1 MFIGQEN
8 GGDRKVTGSRLP
20 VHGTVEIEV
29 WDLAL
34 VKPRVR
40 PSQHTDSGLAHSQAL
55 ALFDSVVFTSHD

>member
-20 VHGTVEIEV
+20 VHGSVELEV

-34 VKPRVR
+34 V
-40 PSQHTDSGLAHSQAL
+40 QHTDSGWAHSQAL
-55 ALFDSVVFTSHD
+55 ALFDSVVFTCHF

>member
-20 VHGTVEIEV
+20 VHGTVELEV

-34 VKPRVR
+34 VK
-40 PSQHTDSGLAHSQAL
+40 HTDSGLAHSQAL
-55 ALFDSVVFTSHD
+55 ALFDSIVFTSHF

>member
-8 GGDRKVTGSRLP
+8 DGDRKVTGSRLP

-29 WDLAL
+29 WELAL
-34 VKPRVR
+34 VK
-40 PSQHTDSGLAHSQAL
+40 QHTDSGLAHSQAL